1 MADDPTNLVLEYL
14 RAIRAKL
21 DDMASDI
28 TGLKQRM
35 GLLEGKI
42 AHLSGNTRS
51 FPTGWIASTIGGRG
65 SSAVATSSKRE
76 PAG

>member
-42 AHLSGNTRS
+42 AHLFGQYAILSNRVDR
-51 FPTGWIASTIGGRG
+51 IDNRRARIERRRDLVE
-65 SSAVATSSKRE
+65 A
-76 PAG
+76 